1 MKKQTLILFV
11 GRDDW
16 QKDEPL
22 NQTLIRQLEH
32 NQLRI
37 VWEDPVAAMRFKL
50 MKVLPD
56 AFFSGLGKTTVF
68 KRSLQLLYGIR
79 HPGYLKYLYERYNNP
94 ITRRCE
100 YLSQFIRK
108 LGQHNEIVI
117 LSRSAGGRVSSLIAD
132 DLNIKQLI
140 CLGYPFEHPQI
151 GDEPERY
158 QHLAHL
164 KTPMLI
170 IQGTRDEYGGAD
182 CQQRYP
188 MSPAIEVWFVDT
200 NHNFDLNKPDILR
213 LVNKIESVIS
223 GASSGV
229 QTKGNHSCEPNL

>member
-1 MKKQTLILFV
+1 MNKQNLILLV

-22 NQTLIRQLEH
+22 NQTLIPQLEQ

-50 MKVLPD
+50 MKVLPGPL
-56 AFFSGLGKTTVF
+56 FSTLSKTTVF
-68 KRSLQLLYGIR
+68 KRSLQLMYGIR
-79 HPGYLKYLYERYNNP
+79 HPGYLKYLYERYQNP

-100 YLSQFIRK
+100 YLSHFIRK

-117 LSRSAGGRVSSLIAD
+117 LSRSAGGRISSLIAD
-132 DLNIKQLI
+132 EIKIKQLI
-140 CLGYPFEHPQI
+140 CLGYPFQHPQM

-170 IQGTRDEYGGAD
+170 IQGTRDEYGGSD
-182 CQQRYP
+182 CQQRYQ

-200 NHNFDLNKPDILR
+200 NHNFDLNQPDILR
-213 LVNKIESVIS
+213 LVNKIKSVITGDAS
-223 GASSGV
+223 GE
-229 QTKGNHSCEPNL
+229 QNKGNSSCESNL